1 MATVNIDFAKHGMSL
16 IIGRKFWFI
25 VTEQKNLTDKFLD
38 TLTEKL
44 GHVPSEGNRE
54 TLRYYLRKGDVL
66 EHRTICKYLEEDESY
81 YYVYGKNH
89 GGGYDIEEVTIVEFS
104 K

>member
-1 MATVNIDFAKHGMSL
+1 MATVNIDFAKQGMSL

-54 TLRYYLRKGDVL
+54 TLRYYLRKNDVL
-66 EHRTICKYLEEDESY
+66 EKRTIYKYMEEPISY

-89 GGGYDIEEVTIVEFS
+89 GGSYDIEEVTIVEF
-104 K
+104 